1 MNRFSQDM
9 ELIDFGLPINALNF
23 VEGKP
28 PATAHDYGHFINVS
42 YPTLSLCIVSL
53 VILCVVGKYI
63 TIALPFVL
71 VAISVLQHGYL
82 RTSRQVHL
90 LDIEAKKL
98 LFSHFQETV
107 NGLSV
112 IQSLGWQ
119 SQLHQQCIAKLDVTQ
134 KPFYMLYCIQQGLKL
149 ALDVLVML
157 LAVILVAVVTALKDR
172 FSAGEIGVALDLII
186 SISQNL
192 NTAIEAW
199 TEMEISLGAVARV
212 QEFMKETPA
221 EASAGIEEGWL
232 TRADIRFDN
241 VSTGYRYVEAKKR
254 STMNLNLHP
263 IFPQVNSKANKVF
276 LGPIILP
283 AIDLLS

>member
-9 ELIDFGLPINALNF
+9 ELIDFVLPINALNF
-23 VEGKP
+23 VEGQSL
-28 PATAHDYGHFINVS
+28 AIDHDYGHLINLI
-42 YPTLSLCIVSL
+42 YPALSLCVVSL
-53 VILCVVGKYI
+53 VLLCVVGKYI

-71 VAISVLQHGYL
+71 IAISVLQHGYL
-82 RTSRQVHL
+82 RTSRQVRL
-90 LDIEAKKL
+90 LDIEAKAL

-107 NGLSV
+107 NGLPV

-119 SQLHQQCIAKLDVTQ
+119 PQIHQQCLAKLDVTQ
-134 KPFYMLYCIQQGLKL
+134 KPFYMLFCIRQGLKL
-149 ALDVLVML
+149 ALDFLVML

-172 FSAGEIGVALDLII
+172 FSAGEIGVALNLII

-221 EASAGIEEGWL
+221 ESSAGIEEGWL

-241 VSTGYRYVEAKKR
+241 VSTGYRYVDAKEY
-254 STMNLNLHP
+254 LNLKSP
-263 IFPQVNSKANKVF
+263 PNIPQVNSATNKCF
-276 LGPIILP
+276 LGPMMP
-283 AIDLLS
+283 VIDPFS